1 MAKYIVK
8 EESLIDKLVGA
19 VFGSVAK
26 QAKSKAIKD
35 LSSKDPEFAKKVK
48 ELEKS
53 RKDMESYIKKKIK
66 NNFKK
71 DIQEFLDFNT
81 NHLGR

>member
-1 MAKYIVK
+1 MPKYIVK
-8 EESLIDKLVGA
+8 EESLIDKLVCA

-35 LSSKDPEFAKKVK
+35 LSAKDPEFAKKVK

-53 RKDMESYIKKKIK
+53 RKDMESYIKK
-66 NNFKK
+66 NKK
-71 DIQEFLDFNT
+71 QLQKRYPGVSGF
-81 NHLGR
+81 

>member
-1 MAKYIVK
+1 MTKYIVK

-35 LSSKDPEFAKKVK
+35 LTFKDPVFAKKVK

-53 RKDMESYIKKKIK
+53 RKDMESYIKK
-66 NNFKK
+66 NKK
-71 DIQEFLDFNT
+71 DLQKRYPGVSGF
-81 NHLGR
+81 

>member
-1 MAKYIVK
+1 MPKYIVK

-35 LSSKDPEFAKKVK
+35 LSSKDPVFAKKVK

-53 RKDMESYIKKKIK
+53 RKDMESYIKK
-66 NNFKK
+66 NKK
-71 DIQEFLDFNT
+71 ELQKRYPGVAGF
-81 NHLGR
+81 

>member
-1 MAKYIVK
+1 MPKYILK

-35 LSSKDPEFAKKVK
+35 LSSKDPVFAKKVK

-53 RKDMESYIKKKIK
+53 RKDMESYIKK
-66 NNFKK
+66 NKK
-71 DIQEFLDFNT
+71 QLQKRYPGVSGF
-81 NHLGR
+81 

>member
-1 MAKYIVK
+1 MPKYIVK

-35 LSSKDPEFAKKVK
+35 LSSKDPAFAKKVK

-53 RKDMESYIKKKIK
+53 RKDMESYIKK
-66 NNFKK
+66 NKK
-71 DIQEFLDFNT
+71 ELQKRYPGVSGF
-81 NHLGR
+81 

>member
-1 MAKYIVK
+1 MPKYIVK

-35 LSSKDPEFAKKVK
+35 LSAKDPEFAKKV
-48 ELEKS
+48 
-53 RKDMESYIKKKIK
+53 R
-66 NNFKK
+66 
-71 DIQEFLDFNT
+71 
-81 NHLGR
+81 